1 MRVKTTSS
9 YVSYI
14 SITTSRC
21 SPSCPQIVKDCPKR
35 KNPTEKKKKRTL
47 RLFHAFKARL
57 KHNAGKLQNVELSYN
72 FSKACRGISR
82 LSPRDERYRIPFPE
96 TRYPTQRNDSKR
108 FTVPRAF
115 FPPRCIGRGRA
126 LQRSEPPCFKSG
138 GTERARDK
146 RVALRGHG

>member
-82 LSPRDERYRIPFPE
+82 LS
-96 TRYPTQRNDSKR
+96 
-108 FTVPRAF
+108 VPRAT
-115 FPPRCIGRGRA
+115 RDIGYPFQKRGIQHKGTIRNVSPFRA
-126 LQRSEPPCFKSG
+126 LFSPRVVSAAAARFNDQSRPVLKAAG
-138 GTERARDK
+138 QKERVINAWR
-146 RVALRGHG
+146 